1 MAAQKMTL
9 QSITPGPS
17 YGSQAKAKSSMD
29 TAPIKK
35 VLGDAMPALTPD
47 PLGRYRLMSALS
59 KKFGP
64 TFRSHPDATSAIHHF
79 EKEYN
84 YFKTI
89 RTTLSGKGRYAGGG
103 SRGGGNTN
111 G

>member
-1 MAAQKMTL
+1 MAQQKATL
-9 QSITPGPS
+9 QSITQGPS
-17 YGSQAKAKSSMD
+17 YGSQAKAKSTMD
-29 TAPIKK
+29 LKPIQK
-35 VLGDAMPALTPD
+35 VLGDQMPALTPD

-64 TFRSHPDATSAIHHF
+64 TFRSHPDSVSAIHHF

-89 RTTLSGKGRYAGGG
+89 RTTLSGKGRFSGG
-103 SRGGGNTN
+103 SGHGGGNSN